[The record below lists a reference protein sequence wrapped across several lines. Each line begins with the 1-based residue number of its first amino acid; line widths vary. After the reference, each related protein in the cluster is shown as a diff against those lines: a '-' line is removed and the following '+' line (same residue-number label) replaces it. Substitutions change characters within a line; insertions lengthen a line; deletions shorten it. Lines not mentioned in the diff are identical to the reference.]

1 MKKIIF
7 VSLIV
12 FSLLLSSVVLAEE
25 TVAEE
30 TCIGF
35 WGKVGCILFGDPAL
49 KEQAALATGQGIRG
63 LPECT
68 DSDGGENPGEKGT
81 TEGFDTHSEEMGKE
95 TDECASEDYVNEWSC
110 DGVNLVGDQIKCP
123 DGTVCDDG
131 ACEKEEE
138 EEPVTCEDPDKGYT
152 GDSLLKQ
159 TTVRMTDGN
168 TETDSCSG
176 GLKVKEYYCEDRSI
190 GSSVEDCPSKTRCD
204 KGACVTGST
213 PEAEPEAEPVVVPA
227 TQDEETQF
235 GGKCSDTDGG
245 NKPLK
250 KGTVYPYKGYD
261 NIKKSDRCKNNVILE
276 ERYCGGIYS
285 KGNSF
290 TLDGVQ
296 FQYKGADN
304 VDEENPEVRIRNVDN
319 GDLYEL
325 TYKTKGKS
333 AIFELEL
340 GDHEYLFYSKSFNT
354 EDNFDIMIVGDIVD
368 CGARDQF
375 CDEGV
380 CADLSE
386 SEIKCYDSDG
396 GKEYFV
402 KGTVKNDYQD
412 TQNEDYCLN
421 ELDEK
426 VDRGPKMKEYY
437 CEGTDTFE
445 QDIRCKS
452 GCDLGACITDGTE
465 EEEEES
471 EVVECDGCL
480 IEDRCFSLGAIE
492 EISEVD
498 SYCDA
503 EGRWAQQFTTTAAC
517 EFNYECA
524 SNECVERVCV
534 VEEAEQEQSNYDKL
548 LLLWRRWFG

>member
-1 MKKIIF
+1 M
-7 VSLIV
+7 
-12 FSLLLSSVVLAEE
+12 
-25 TVAEE
+25 
-30 TCIGF
+30 
-35 WGKVGCILFGDPAL
+35 
-49 KEQAALATGQGIRG
+49 
-63 LPECT
+63 
-68 DSDGGENPGEKGT
+68 
-81 TEGFDTHSEEMGKE
+81 
-95 TDECASEDYVNEWSC
+95 
-110 DGVNLVGDQIKCP
+110 
-123 DGTVCDDG
+123 
-131 ACEKEEE
+131 
-138 EEPVTCEDPDKGYT
+138 
-152 GDSLLKQ
+152 
-159 TTVRMTDGN
+159 
-168 TETDSCSG
+168 
-176 GLKVKEYYCEDRSI
+176 
-190 GSSVEDCPSKTRCD
+190 
-204 KGACVTGST
+204 
-213 PEAEPEAEPVVVPA
+213 
-227 TQDEETQF
+227 
-235 GGKCSDTDGG
+235 
-245 NKPLK
+245 
-250 KGTVYPYKGYD
+250 
-261 NIKKSDRCKNNVILE
+261 
-276 ERYCGGIYS
+276 
-285 KGNSF
+285 
-290 TLDGVQ
+290 
-296 FQYKGADN
+296 
-304 VDEENPEVRIRNVDN
+304 RIRNVDN

-354 EDNFDIMIVGDIVD
+354 EDNFDIMLVGDIVD